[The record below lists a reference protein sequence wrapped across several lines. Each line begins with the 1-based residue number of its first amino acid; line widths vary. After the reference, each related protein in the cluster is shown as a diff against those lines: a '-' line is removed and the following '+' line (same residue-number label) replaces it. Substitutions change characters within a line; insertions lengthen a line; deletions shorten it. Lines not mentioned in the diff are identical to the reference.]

1 VQARLQRA
9 GLAELEVESAL
20 AELIELG
27 YVDDARYARVF
38 AQDKRALES
47 WGEERI
53 VRVLAERGVERS
65 LIAAALAE
73 GGDDADD
80 RERAVELLH
89 RRFGDRPAD
98 RRARER
104 ALGMLVRKGYE
115 SEVAY
120 DAVRDWARGGGAA
133 DD

>member
-1 VQARLQRA
+1 L
-9 GLAELEVESAL
+9 AL
-20 AELIELG
+20 AELLELG

-38 AQDKRALES
+38 AQDKRALDS

-53 VRVLAERGVERS
+53 ARVLAERGVERS
-65 LIAAALAE
+65 LIAAALTQ

-89 RRFGDRPAD
+89 RRFGERPAD
-98 RRARER
+98 LRARER

-115 SEVAY
+115 SEIAY
-120 DAVRDWARGGGAA
+120 DAVREWARAAAQA